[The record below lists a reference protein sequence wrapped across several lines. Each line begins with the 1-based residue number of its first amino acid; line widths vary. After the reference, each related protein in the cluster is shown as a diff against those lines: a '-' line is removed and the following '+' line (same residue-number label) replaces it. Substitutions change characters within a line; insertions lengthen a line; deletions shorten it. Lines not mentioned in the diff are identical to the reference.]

1 MEQEHPLIQAALLHA
16 SDQLRFRDAIKD
28 LVEYQGRFPM
38 PIFTLPEL
46 PTDQILP
53 ALVQVITES
62 TIDDFRSFSR
72 RVLKK
77 NNPFMLAVATMLD
90 HPSPETEQGFNLLT
104 DDLAQFNFSRI
115 NPENLNSL
123 WSRTI
128 LYNRCHG
135 LIWTRRLIDNGTLEP
150 AAKRYNDIYSSK
162 IAHLIS
168 AIQGLSSRELEALVK
183 ISDLSVE
190 TRRIQEEVYDRDLA
204 NQKTAI
210 TGERASIPILVLAGK
225 TEKYN
230 AQYQKPAIPEAIQSA
245 WSRLDS
251 TWNWQ
256 TTETAVALISKASA
270 EETQDRL
277 HEWITVNNLSGPH
290 RDILRP
296 ESTINLDPSGLLYIT
311 KNGFSYAGMR
321 NISEGHNMELPFG
334 DVNSNFALRYLP
346 ISLYAILKRLN
357 QIGTQKQFYEEVEKT
372 NSLLKDS
379 RDTSIPWLTATLMLF
394 NDPEISADDS
404 GYLKSLITERGNA
417 PIDITEVLLDQDP
430 GQIHLDN
437 KGRLRIIP
445 EDANPYFYLYKSQ
458 YISSE
463 SKSVDNSKKDGTRTQ
478 SNNPEPV
485 PLYKTEESMLVPGF
499 GKVGLLAQEDVKKFL
514 DNISENSEF
523 LDEERLLNDYERF
536 VRNFENKGRQ
546 NAKLLFTREL
556 NLSSKRA
563 KELNYLGV
571 EAVYIQDQA
580 VHFIFKDAGIN
591 VAFKGVLENNQLQIK
606 GMDRTFIGEPLHI
619 LINNIA
625 LDLIT
630 RGFYKLGQKA
640 ELDSE
645 IREPLREIVR
655 LHNRF
660 STSGLRLAIDN
671 SSYFIPLR
679 LNQFNLDVLVGEG

>member
-1 MEQEHPLIQAALLHA
+1 M
-16 SDQLRFRDAIKD
+16 
-28 LVEYQGRFPM
+28 
-38 PIFTLPEL
+38 
-46 PTDQILP
+46 
-53 ALVQVITES
+53 
-62 TIDDFRSFSR
+62 
-72 RVLKK
+72 
-77 NNPFMLAVATMLD
+77 
-90 HPSPETEQGFNLLT
+90 
-104 DDLAQFNFSRI
+104 
-115 NPENLNSL
+115 
-123 WSRTI
+123 
-128 LYNRCHG
+128 
-135 LIWTRRLIDNGTLEP
+135 
-150 AAKRYNDIYSSK
+150 
-162 IAHLIS
+162 
-168 AIQGLSSRELEALVK
+168 
-183 ISDLSVE
+183 
-190 TRRIQEEVYDRDLA
+190 
-204 NQKTAI
+204 
-210 TGERASIPILVLAGK
+210 
-225 TEKYN
+225 
-230 AQYQKPAIPEAIQSA
+230 
-245 WSRLDS
+245 
-251 TWNWQ
+251 
-256 TTETAVALISKASA
+256 
-270 EETQDRL
+270 
-277 HEWITVNNLSGPH
+277 
-290 RDILRP
+290 
-296 ESTINLDPSGLLYIT
+296 
-311 KNGFSYAGMR
+311 
-321 NISEGHNMELPFG
+321 
-334 DVNSNFALRYLP
+334 
-346 ISLYAILKRLN
+346 
-357 QIGTQKQFYEEVEKT
+357 
-372 NSLLKDS
+372 
-379 RDTSIPWLTATLMLF
+379 
-394 NDPEISADDS
+394 
-404 GYLKSLITERGNA
+404 
-417 PIDITEVLLDQDP
+417 
-430 GQIHLDN
+430 
-437 KGRLRIIP
+437 
-445 EDANPYFYLYKSQ
+445 
-458 YISSE
+458 
-463 SKSVDNSKKDGTRTQ
+463 DNSKKDGTRTQ